1 MELTK
6 LTPLVFMDYG
16 RSDIKDSVAG
26 EKPNVTLWSVGL
38 GTVIEL
44 GGNLSGAC
52 YYGYPLRKTDD
63 TREGKGRISVSFML
77 RW

>member
-1 MELTK
+1 MELTR
-6 LTPLVFMDYG
+6 LSPLIFMDYG
-16 RSDIKDSVAG
+16 RSDIKDPVAG
-26 EKPNVTLWSVGL
+26 EKPNVTLWSVGV
-38 GTVIEL
+38 GSIIEL

-63 TREGKGRISVSFML
+63 TRRGKGRVNVSFML